1 MGDLAGSTIAATY
14 GLLLKIDSTG
24 VDGTLRKI
32 EDGTGD
38 DSALAISTIAIA
50 VDATDKIY
58 FDGGGNTYMYESSA
72 DIIDFY
78 AGGSGN
84 MFRLDGASDNVYAI
98 CNTFNL
104 GDTTLSSPRIVLESD
119 ATDIGTG
126 DLTNSFH
133 TMRLGGNNWGSG
145 TLVIGPLSTAGSWHK
160 LEWNASSTKTLGS
173 FEHGVDDA
181 GYDHTW
187 FGNTA
192 SHYMMWDTSADNLL
206 LMGGAHLGI
215 GTDPGVA
222 HLSILSSGLNARI
235 DLRST
240 DENSTLTLAAG
251 TAAKSSYLYFGL
263 GADAKG
269 MIKFEHNGTDTLNR
283 MQFYTR
289 DNDQNTLVLHGNGR
303 AGLGYGTGTPTA
315 LLHLNGIDAS
325 GVPVLQLSQLDIDE
339 PFINF
344 HTTSASSGTSNA
356 IITDTTTDAAK
367 YGAIMISIGGTTK
380 WIRVF
385 DGPS

>member
-1 MGDLAGSTIAATY
+1 
-14 GLLLKIDSTG
+14 
-24 VDGTLRKI
+24 
-32 EDGTGD
+32 
-38 DSALAISTIAIA
+38 
-50 VDATDKIY
+50 
-58 FDGGGNTYMYESSA
+58 
-72 DIIDFY
+72 
-78 AGGSGN
+78 
-84 MFRLDGASDNVYAI
+84 
-98 CNTFNL
+98 
-104 GDTTLSSPRIVLESD
+104 
-119 ATDIGTG
+119 
-126 DLTNSFH
+126 
-133 TMRLGGNNWGSG
+133 
-145 TLVIGPLSTAGSWHK
+145 
-160 LEWNASSTKTLGS
+160 
-173 FEHGVDDA
+173 
-181 GYDHTW
+181 
-187 FGNTA
+187 
-192 SHYMMWDTSADNLL
+192 
-206 LMGGAHLGI
+206 
-215 GTDPGVA
+215 
-222 HLSILSSGLNARI
+222 
-235 DLRST
+235 
-240 DENSTLTLAAG
+240 
-251 TAAKSSYLYFGL
+251 
-263 GADAKG
+263 